1 VSSVLLVDDEP
12 GVLYMMKE
20 VLEARGHDVI
30 AVRSGAEALRQIEH
44 ARVVVS
50 DLAMP
55 EMDGLALLAAVRER
69 RPGTPFVIVTAHGN
83 ERVAVNAMKLG
94 AHDYLT
100 KPVDI
105 DELRL
110 VVERAI
116 GEAALRTE
124 VRRMRAEQSIG
135 RRIVAESPA
144 MRRLLE
150 SIDRVADKDLTV
162 LVRGETGTG
171 KELVAA
177 LVHAHSKRSDK
188 PFVRFNCAALTPE
201 LAEAE
206 LFGHAKGA
214 FTGATS
220 TRRGFFAEADG
231 GTLLLDEIG
240 ELPLALQPKL
250 LRALQEGE
258 IQPVG
263 GRIAKVDVRVVASTH
278 RDLASEV
285 KGGRFREDLYYRLA
299 VIELLVPPLR
309 ERRVE
314 IPALAEELARQWGR
328 RFDMPSV
335 ELSDELLAALA
346 RAEWPGNVREL
357 ENAIAR
363 MVALSGSKLTLEAYL
378 APGAR
383 PPDVEP
389 AEETAEETA
398 EVDATPLRAQVEA
411 FERGLV
417 VRVLAECN
425 GNQTHAAR
433 RLGIARATLID
444 KLKRYGIR

>member
-1 VSSVLLVDDEP
+1 VLERGGGVTVLLVDDEP

-20 VLEARGHDVI
+20 VLEARGHEVI
-30 AVRSGAEALRQIEH
+30 ATGSGAEALKEIER
-44 ARVVVS
+44 ARVVLS
-50 DLAMP
+50 DLSMP
-55 EMDGLALLAAVRER
+55 GMDGLELLAAVRER
-69 RPGTPFVIVTAHGN
+69 RPDMPFVIITAHGN
-83 ERVAVNAMKLG
+83 ERVAVSAMKQG

-116 GEAALRTE
+116 GEAVLRSE
-124 VRRMRAEQSIG
+124 VRRMRAEQAVG
-135 RRIVAESPA
+135 RRFVAESPA
-144 MRRLLE
+144 MQRLLE
-150 SIDRVADKDLTV
+150 SIERVAGRDLTV

-177 LVHAHSKRSDK
+177 LVHASSKRSTG

-220 TRRGFFAEADG
+220 TRRGFFADADG

-240 ELPLALQPKL
+240 ELPLSLQPKL

-278 RDLASEV
+278 RDLAAEV
-285 KGGRFREDLYYRLA
+285 KAGRFREDLYYRLA
-299 VIELLVPPLR
+299 VIDLVVPPLR
-309 ERRVE
+309 ERRGE
-314 IPALAEELARQWGR
+314 IPALAKELAREWGR

-335 ELSDELLAALA
+335 ELADDLLAALA

-363 MVALSGSKLTLEAYL
+363 MVALSGSKLTLESYL
-378 APGAR
+378 APAAA
-383 PPDVEP
+383 PVEVE
-389 AEETAEETA
+389 AEAA
-398 EVDATPLRAQVEA
+398 DGDAVPLRAQVEA
-411 FERGLV
+411 FERSLV

-425 GNQTHAAR
+425 GNQSHAAR